1 MAVCVVDMA
10 AGLALGGGWAAD
22 RLVLRARLRAA
33 RRDPVTGLCTRQLW
47 ERQAAKL
54 TRPGGMVLLA
64 DIDAFKAVNDA
75 WGHLAG
81 DALLAAT
88 GQRLA
93 AWASARRGAAA
104 RIGGDEFA
112 AAITCPAGAAPAA
125 LDSLADRLAGPAQV
139 PGGMLIPVRVPV
151 GACVLPAGSGRGGL
165 RGAMAGADAAMYQAK
180 REGARWRL
188 TTQAPAAP
196 RRSLEHRIRTHGPGE
211 SVVEPGPDRWVR
223 QETGAR

>member
-1 MAVCVVDMA
+1 MAVWVPGMA

-22 RLVLRARLRAA
+22 RLMLLARLRAA

-54 TRPGGMVLLA
+54 ARPGSLVLLA
-64 DIDAFKAVNDA
+64 DIDDFKAVNDA

-81 DALLAAT
+81 DVLLAVT

-93 AWASARRGAAA
+93 AWVVAHRGAAA

-112 AAITCPAGAAPAA
+112 AAITCPDGEAPAA
-125 LDSLADRLAGPAQV
+125 LDTLADLLAGPVQV
-139 PGGMLIPVRVPV
+139 PGGVLLPVRVPV
-151 GACVLPAGSGRGGL
+151 GACVPIGSGSGGL

-188 TTQAPAAP
+188 TAQMPSP
-196 RRSLEHRIRTHGPGE
+196 PGRSPEHRIRTHGPDGPA
-211 SVVEPGPDRWVR
+211 VHPGPDGWVR
-223 QETGAR
+223 QGKDAR